1 MTSIIK
7 ADNISTVSGSGNITI
22 PTGVKVIGTDTAS
35 IVAPGQVIQIV
46 RGIGTS
52 GGTSSST
59 TFVSEGIEAT
69 ITPKFNNS
77 IILVQVMTG
86 DSNSGGYSYY
96 RIRNTT
102 DSVNIANV
110 PCGNFSSSPQWLVG
124 VSMLGTYIVNSTAAR
139 TFRVEG
145 SSNTASTR
153 YQKYSASVDD
163 GTTSGAGI
171 IILTEIA
178 Q

>member
-22 PTGVKVIGTDTAS
+22 PTGVKVVGTDGAS
-35 IVAPGQVIQIV
+35 IVAPGHVVQTV
-46 RGIGTS
+46 RGIGSS

-59 TFVSEGIEAT
+59 AYVSEAIEAT

-77 IILVQVMTG
+77 IILVQAMTG
-86 DSNSGGYSYY
+86 DSNAGGYSFY
-96 RIRNTT
+96 RVRNTT
-102 DSVNIANV
+102 DSVTVCGV

-124 VSMLGTYIVNSTAAR
+124 VTLFGMYVVNSTAAR

-145 SSNTASTR
+145 QSNTSKLIVR
-153 YQKYSASVDD
+153 
-163 GTTSGAGI
+163 
-171 IILTEIA
+171 
-178 Q
+178 

>member
-1 MTSIIK
+1 MSTLYT
-7 ADNISTVSGSGNITI
+7 DNIRANNASQITV
-22 PTGVKVIGTDTAS
+22 PTGQKIVGTDSRS

-46 RGIGTS
+46 KGIGTS

-124 VSMLGTYIVNSTAAR
+124 VNML
-139 TFRVEG
+139 
-145 SSNTASTR
+145 
-153 YQKYSASVDD
+153 
-163 GTTSGAGI
+163 
-171 IILTEIA
+171 
-178 Q
+178 